1 MPLPVK
7 FADVSIS
14 LKQFQAISS
23 GRHNAGEV
31 RLKDA
36 HTIDKVNHYVS
47 RTGRNKVSL
56 SHAEVIAVKQA
67 FVDALARGG
76 VQADEI
82 AKVRAQLGL
91 EPEKAVDTQLME
103 RSLRPLSRQQ
113 IREIL
118 DRNAE
123 ALNAG
128 QNEVT
133 ICTSAQI
140 YARVD
145 DDTRRRRIAGR
156 DTAGSEKRSA
166 DNTIAAVNAAYPGAA
181 GPGCA
186 AAPGSA
192 LKSFSKSTR
201 MFPQSPVAGRYTAM
215 KPRRGTPP
223 WLRVERNA
231 RFSRRARSRPGW

>member
-7 FADVSIS
+7 YTDVSIS

-76 VQADEI
+76 VQAEEI

-91 EPEKAVDTQLME
+91 APEKAVDTQLMA
-103 RSLRPLSRQQ
+103 RSLRPLSR
-113 IREIL
+113 
-118 DRNAE
+118 
-123 ALNAG
+123 
-128 QNEVT
+128 
-133 ICTSAQI
+133 
-140 YARVD
+140 
-145 DDTRRRRIAGR
+145 
-156 DTAGSEKRSA
+156 
-166 DNTIAAVNAAYPGAA
+166 
-181 GPGCA
+181 
-186 AAPGSA
+186 
-192 LKSFSKSTR
+192 
-201 MFPQSPVAGRYTAM
+201 
-215 KPRRGTPP
+215 
-223 WLRVERNA
+223 
-231 RFSRRARSRPGW
+231 